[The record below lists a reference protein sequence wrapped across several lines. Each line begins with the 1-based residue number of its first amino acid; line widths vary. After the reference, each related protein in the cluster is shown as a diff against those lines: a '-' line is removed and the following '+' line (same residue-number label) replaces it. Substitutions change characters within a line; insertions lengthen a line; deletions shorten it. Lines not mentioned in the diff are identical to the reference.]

1 MKDFILL
8 LLLFSVVAYNPEE
21 SLLYDSFPDDF
32 IWGAATA
39 AYQVE
44 FFNMNKRN
52 DTCNIRLKEP
62 GMRMGRVKISGM
74 FGLKFLEMFLMAAL
88 EK

>member
-1 MKDFILL
+1 MHLAKVFCMSHIIKMKNFILL

-39 AYQVE
+39 AYQV
-44 FFNMNKRN
+44 
-52 DTCNIRLKEP
+52 
-62 GMRMGRVKISGM
+62 
-74 FGLKFLEMFLMAAL
+74 FLFY
-88 EK
+88 